1 MTRNAHQ
8 LVQNLAQQ
16 LLPVYEE
23 LPVATSNAWWII
35 EALTKK
41 TKANLIRDSYFEL
54 TQDQQQT
61 LTSWLHDIL
70 HNQKPLQYIIGE
82 VSFLQ
87 LDLTIKPPILIPR
100 PETEAWCDQLIVQL
114 KTSNQYPR
122 MILDLC
128 TGSGCIGLALAQAF
142 PHSTVYATDIN
153 PHALDLARYN
163 AQRNGL
169 QNIIFIESD
178 LFQAIPAELS
188 FDLIV
193 SNPPY
198 IAQSEWQQ
206 LEPSVKLWEDHNALV
221 AQDHG
226 LALIKK
232 IIAQAPDFL
241 SPAAQVWIEIGYQQG
256 TIVADFFKKRGF
268 TEVNILSDLQ
278 NHDRVVHGKVINQ
291 ITATTAART

>member
-1 MTRNAHQ
+1 MAKNTHQ

-23 LPVATSNAWWII
+23 ITVATSNAWWII
-35 EALTKK
+35 ETLTKK
-41 TKANLIRDSYFEL
+41 TKINLIRDSYFEL

-61 LTSWLHDIL
+61 LTSWLYDIL

-82 VSFLQ
+82 VPFLQ

-100 PETEAWCDQLIVQL
+100 PETEAWCAQLIVQL
-114 KTSNQYPR
+114 KASNQYPR

-142 PHSTVYATDIN
+142 PNSTVYATDIN

-232 IIAQAPDFL
+232 IITQAPDFL
-241 SPAAQVWIEIGYQQG
+241 SPTAQVWIEIGYQQG

-278 NHDRVVHGKVINQ
+278 NHDRVVHGKIINQ